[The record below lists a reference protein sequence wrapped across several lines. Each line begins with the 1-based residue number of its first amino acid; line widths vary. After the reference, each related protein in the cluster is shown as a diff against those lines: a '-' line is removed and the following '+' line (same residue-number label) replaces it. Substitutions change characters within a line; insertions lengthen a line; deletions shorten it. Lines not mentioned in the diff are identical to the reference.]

1 MFKEHLMKGPATLLP
16 STRGGSPDV
25 IRNRPTSL
33 PERIG
38 GRSLPEWFKAFEVS
52 TLGQPGDNKTAWLR
66 GALTRAADH
75 IRDVP
80 GMEDFRHHFDL
91 SASRTDVPFEI
102 FVIGEGKFGKSTFI
116 NALFGADV
124 SPVGL
129 IPKTYCFHRFIAHSA
144 DSEVAFLVTQDLK
157 EDPSWSHIRDALGK
171 ARPEQE
177 GQFLRYACRP
187 ETAREIVSGEE
198 GRIGPGRTYRTPIME
213 IEWRL
218 NAPQSI
224 LPGMRLVDTQGLEQ
238 ILASSMHRAHLEWE
252 YQRADAVIWLVS
264 AVKVR
269 SAVTEEYFRLFGRYS
284 KPTVLVLNQI
294 DRIPSPDAAR
304 VVAEARQAYGARG
317 FDIVPF
323 SAKKACAARR
333 QNDPAL
339 LEECGMT
346 NLADLLQS
354 KFLAKQSLVRNRTVY
369 VTARQRQREYRHGL
383 GVLRE
388 AALRNV
394 AIHDEACTSTDL
406 LSLQAGAA
414 VGDAVSEYRRRLHG
428 DLGGRYEGI
437 GYEDDQQV
445 VQDKLRVATVGNSLT
460 AFQGDLQRSL
470 NAQFQEHMA
479 SLSKKK
485 YQWPELSAT
494 GEAREF
500 SVYPRVGETDWRIE
514 PGVFRIE
521 LSVSTSWLGRLEVG
535 LLDFAGLFFAAA
547 RENAQ
552 RKRAEMTR
560 EKRKRIREEMT
571 MAVDGYLDRIGEAYQ
586 LKARTAASRIRQAVR
601 EQIERLGGLE
611 KLRRLDEAVTAKL
624 TEFVLPT
631 AFVALTTAAMT
642 NLHWPKEK
650 NPQ

>member
-1 MFKEHLMKGPATLLP
+1 MSM
-16 STRGGSPDV
+16 
-25 IRNRPTSL
+25 
-33 PERIG
+33 
-38 GRSLPEWFKAFEVS
+38 
-52 TLGQPGDNKTAWLR
+52 LGQPGNGTTAWLR

-91 SASRTDVPFEI
+91 SASRADIPFEI

-129 IPKTYCFHRFIAHSA
+129 VPKTYCFHRFIAHSGDR
-144 DSEVAFLVTQDLK
+144 DSASLVTQDPK
-157 EDPSWSHIRDALGK
+157 EDPAWSHIHEAVGK
-171 ARPEQE
+171 AHPEQE
-177 GQFLRYACRP
+177 GQFFRYACQP

-218 NAPQSI
+218 NAPKAI

-252 YQRADAVIWLVS
+252 YQRADAIIWLVS

-284 KPTVLVLNQI
+284 KPTVLILNQI
-294 DRIPSPDAAR
+294 DRIPLPDAAR
-304 VVAEARQAYGARG
+304 VVDEARQAYGARG

-323 SAKKACAARR
+323 SAKQACAARR
-333 QNDPAL
+333 QNDPVL
-339 LEECGMT
+339 LNDCGMT
-346 NLADLLQS
+346 DLSNLLQN
-354 KFLAKQSLVRNRTVY
+354 KFLAKQTLVRNRTVY
-369 VTARQRQREYRHGL
+369 VTARQRQREYRYGL

-406 LSLQAGAA
+406 LSVHAGAA
-414 VGDAVSEYRRRLHG
+414 VGNAVSERRRRLHE
-428 DLGGRYEGI
+428 DLNDRYGTI
-437 GYEDDQQV
+437 GYEDDQHV
-445 VQDKLRVATVGNSLT
+445 VQDKLRVAVVGNSIA
-460 AFQGDLQRSL
+460 AFQEGLQRTL
-470 NAQFQEHMA
+470 NAEFQEHMA
-479 SLSKKK
+479 ALSKKK
-485 YQWPELSAT
+485 YQWPELSAI

-514 PGVFRIE
+514 ADIFRIE
-521 LSVSTSWLGRLEVG
+521 LSVSTSWLGRLELG
-535 LLDFAGLFFAAA
+535 LLDFAGMFFAAA

-552 RKRAEMTR
+552 RKRAEMIR
-560 EKRKRIREEMT
+560 DKRKRIQEEMT
-571 MAVDGYLDRIGEAYQ
+571 AAVDGYLDHIGEAYQ
-586 LKARTAASRIRQAVR
+586 TKARTAASRIRQSVR
-601 EQIERLGGLE
+601 EQIERLGGLG
-611 KLRRLDEAVTAKL
+611 KLRRLDEIITAKL

-631 AFVALTTAAMT
+631 AFVALTTAAMSR
-642 NLHWPKEK
+642 LQWPKE
-650 NPQ
+650 NQH

>member
-1 MFKEHLMKGPATLLP
+1 M
-16 STRGGSPDV
+16 
-25 IRNRPTSL
+25 
-33 PERIG
+33 
-38 GRSLPEWFKAFEVS
+38 S
-52 TLGQPGDNKTAWLR
+52 TLGQPEAGTTAWLR

-75 IRDVP
+75 IQDVP

-129 IPKTYCFHRFIAHSA
+129 IPKTYCFHRFIAHSGGKDA
-144 DSEVAFLVTQDLK
+144 AFLVTQDLK
-157 EDPSWSHIRDALGK
+157 QDPAWSHIREALGNV
-171 ARPEQE
+171 RPEQE
-177 GQFLRYACRP
+177 GQLLRYECRP
-187 ETAREIVSGEE
+187 ETARAIVSGEE

-213 IEWRL
+213 IEWHL
-218 NAPQSI
+218 NAPQAI

-264 AVKVR
+264 AIKVR

-294 DRIPSPDAAR
+294 DRIPPPDVAR
-304 VVAEARQAYGARG
+304 VVDEARHAYGAHG
-317 FDIVPF
+317 FEIVSF
-323 SAKKACAARR
+323 SAKRACAARR
-333 QNDPAL
+333 QSDPAL

-346 NLADLLQS
+346 DLTDLLQRR
-354 KFLAKQSLVRNRTVY
+354 FMAKQNLVRNRTVY

-406 LSLQAGAA
+406 LSVQAGAV
-414 VGDAVSEYRRRLHG
+414 VGNAVSERRTRLHEE
-428 DLGGRYEGI
+428 LGGRYDTI

-445 VQDKLRVATVGNSLT
+445 VQDKLRVAAVGNSLT

-470 NAQFQEHMA
+470 NGQFQEHMV

-514 PGVFRIE
+514 AGTFRIE
-521 LSVSTSWLGRLEVG
+521 LSVSTSWFGRLEVG

-560 EKRKRIREEMT
+560 DKRERIQMEMT
-571 MAVDGYLDRIGEAYQ
+571 TAVDGYLDHIGEAYQ
-586 LKARTAASRIRQAVR
+586 TKARTAASRIRQAVR
-601 EQIERLGGLE
+601 EQIERLGGLRE
-611 KLRRLDEAVTAKL
+611 LRRLDATVTAKL
-624 TEFVLPT
+624 TQFILPT
-631 AFVALTTAAMT
+631 AFVALTTAAMSS
-642 NLHWPKEK
+642 LQWPKEK
-650 NPQ
+650 PQQ

>member
-1 MFKEHLMKGPATLLP
+1 M
-16 STRGGSPDV
+16 
-25 IRNRPTSL
+25 
-33 PERIG
+33 
-38 GRSLPEWFKAFEVS
+38 S
-52 TLGQPGDNKTAWLR
+52 TLGQPGDGTTAWLR
-66 GALTRAADH
+66 AALTQAADH

-124 SPVGL
+124 APVGL
-129 IPKTYCFHRFIAHSA
+129 VPKTYCFHRFIAHSGDR
-144 DSEVAFLVTQDLK
+144 DSAFLVTQDLK
-157 EDPSWSHIRDALGK
+157 EDPAWSHIREAVGK
-171 ARPEQE
+171 AHPEQE

-218 NAPQSI
+218 NAPKAI

-252 YQRADAVIWLVS
+252 YQRADAIIWLVS

-294 DRIPSPDAAR
+294 DRIPPTDAAR
-304 VVAEARQAYGARG
+304 VVDEARHAYGARG

-323 SAKKACAARR
+323 SAKRACAARR
-333 QNDPAL
+333 QNDPVL
-339 LEECGMT
+339 LNECGMT
-346 NLADLLQS
+346 DLSSLLQN
-354 KFLAKQSLVRNRTVY
+354 KFLAKQTLVRNRTVY

-388 AALRNV
+388 AAIRNV

-406 LSLQAGAA
+406 LSVHAGAV
-414 VGDAVSEYRRRLHG
+414 VGNAVSERRRRLHE
-428 DLGGRYEGI
+428 DLGGRYGAI
-437 GYEDDQQV
+437 GYEDDQHV
-445 VQDKLRVATVGNSLT
+445 VQNKLRVAVVGNSIA
-460 AFQGDLQRSL
+460 AFQEDLQRTL
-470 NAQFQEHMA
+470 NAEFQEHMA

-514 PGVFRIE
+514 AGVFRIE
-521 LSVSTSWLGRLEVG
+521 LSVSTSWFGRLEVG

-560 EKRKRIREEMT
+560 DKRKRIQEEMT
-571 MAVDGYLDRIGEAYQ
+571 RAVDSYLDRIGEAYQ
-586 LKARTAASRIRQAVR
+586 TKARTAASRIRQAVR

-611 KLRRLDEAVTAKL
+611 KLRRLDETITTKL

-631 AFVALTTAAMT
+631 AFVALTTAAMSNLQWPRRT
-642 NLHWPKEK
+642 NTDDGSHK
-650 NPQ
+650 NNLG